1 MDYGKVYASFET
13 NADRI
18 TFLKSL
24 LSSQESPIGD
34 WKVVKIYEARLTGD
48 EDPYG
53 VTELM
58 QNRQLVRDKINELQA
73 EAEED
78 AE

>member
-1 MDYGKVYASFET
+1 MDYQKILDSLET

-34 WKVVKIYEARLTGD
+34 WKVMKIYEARLAGD

-53 VTELM
+53 VEELM
-58 QNRQLVRDKINELQA
+58 KNRQLVRDKINELQ
-73 EAEED
+73 EADKTE
-78 AE
+78 

>member
-1 MDYGKVYASFET
+1 MDYEKIFASFET

-24 LSSQESPIGD
+24 LSSQESPVGD
-34 WKVVKIYEARLTGD
+34 WKVMKIYEARLSEA

-53 VTELM
+53 VDELM
-58 QNRQLVRDKINELQA
+58 QNRQLIRDKINELQA
-73 EAEED
+73 EEIE
-78 AE
+78 

>member
-1 MDYGKVYASFET
+1 MNYEKIFASFET
-13 NADRI
+13 NADKI

-53 VTELM
+53 VEELM
-58 QNRQLVRDKINELQA
+58 QNRQLVRDKINELQKSEESA
-73 EAEED
+73 E
-78 AE
+78 

>member
-1 MDYGKVYASFET
+1 MDYEKIFASFET

-24 LSSQESPIGD
+24 LSSQESPVGD
-34 WKVVKIYEARLTGD
+34 WKVMKIYEARLTEA

-53 VTELM
+53 VDELM
-58 QNRQLVRDKINELQA
+58 QNRQLIRDKINELQA
-73 EAEED
+73 EEIE
-78 AE
+78 